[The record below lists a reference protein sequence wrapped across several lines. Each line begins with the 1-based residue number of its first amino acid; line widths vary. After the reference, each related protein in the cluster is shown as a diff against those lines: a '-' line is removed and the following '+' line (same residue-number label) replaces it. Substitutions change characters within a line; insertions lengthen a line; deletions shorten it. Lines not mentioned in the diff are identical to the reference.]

1 MLSSLA
7 LATSLVGLAVANPF
21 DSNLLPR
28 AACDGNTASTRSTW
42 CDYDLSTDWY
52 NTVPD
57 TGVTREYWVRLS
69 FLTTTFRPKSY

>member
-7 LATSLVGLAVANPF
+7 VAASVVGLAVANPF
-21 DSNLLPR
+21 DSSLLPR
-28 AACDGNTASTRSTW
+28 ATCDGNTASTRSQW

-57 TGVTREYWVRLS
+57 TGVTREYWV
-69 FLTTTFRPKSY
+69 